1 MLKVNCR
8 TTTKAY
14 LSIFVCLATKAVHL
28 EVVSELSTQAFIG
41 ALNRFIARRGLCN
54 HIYSN
59 NGGNFIG
66 AKKIK
71 ALTRTGRDEK
81 RTIVKFFN
89 RKINFCNW
97 DGNGNLEEEVQR
109 K

>member
-1 MLKVNCR
+1 MPVSITLGPCC
-8 TTTKAY
+8 Y
-14 LSIFVCLATKAVHL
+14 LSIFVCLDTKAVHL
-28 EVVSELSTQAFIG
+28 KVVSELSTQAFIA

-54 HIYSN
+54 HIYFN
-59 NGGNFIG
+59 NGTNFIG
-66 AKKIK
+66 AKQIK
-71 ALTRTGRDEK
+71 ALTRTERDEK

-97 DGNGNLEEEVQR
+97 DDNGNLEEEVQR